1 MSDDDFKRTEL
12 AIQTLRHAM
21 QQIAQYSDC
30 LYDDEGLGEGPKNCN
45 CPVHV
50 AKRALATEEQLDWRF
65 DSYLAYRRNSMPR
78 ELAIVEAWKAYLKRK
93 PGQGSPDSTMSAI
106 IGDEPSV
113 RDWYVA
119 TSVIQWLATNC
130 GMSVL
135 DAAGFKYDWQGR
147 K

>member
-1 MSDDDFKRTEL
+1 MSDEMSDDFKRTEL

-21 QQIAQYSDC
+21 QQIAQYGPC
-30 LYDDEGLGEGPKNCN
+30 LGEGTSSCN

-50 AKRALATEEQLDWRF
+50 AKRALATEEKLDWRF

-93 PGQGSPDSTMSAI
+93 PGQGSPDSMLSAI

-119 TSVIQWLATNC
+119 TSMIQWLATNC